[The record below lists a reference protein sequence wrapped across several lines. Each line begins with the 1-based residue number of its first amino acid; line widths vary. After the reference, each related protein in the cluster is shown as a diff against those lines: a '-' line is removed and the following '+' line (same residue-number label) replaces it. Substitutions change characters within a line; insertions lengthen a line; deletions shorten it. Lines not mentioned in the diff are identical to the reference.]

1 MKINFQTKSF
11 VLFGLPS
18 KILQAKPHKTSYER
32 RTHASDEAWSLKMSS
47 ISGLLSICRKAG
59 KLVMGF
65 DPMKDAL
72 AGGKAQ
78 AVIVASDISP
88 KTEKEVRFFSGKKEI
103 PVAKTSMTLNDV
115 YYALGKKA
123 GILTICDK
131 GFAEK
136 AISLCETENTDNI
149 E

>member
-1 MKINFQTKSF
+1 
-11 VLFGLPS
+11 
-18 KILQAKPHKTSYER
+18 
-32 RTHASDEAWSLKMSS
+32 MSS
-47 ISGLLSICRKAG
+47 ISGLLTICRKAG

-72 AGGKAQ
+72 ASGKAC

-88 KTEKEVRFFSGKKEI
+88 KTEKEVRFFSGKQNI
-103 PVAKTSMTLNDV
+103 PVTRTAMTLDEV
-115 YYALGKKA
+115 YHALGKKA

-131 GFAEK
+131 GFADK
-136 AISLCETENTDNI
+136 ALTLCENEKTDNI

>member
-1 MKINFQTKSF
+1 
-11 VLFGLPS
+11 
-18 KILQAKPHKTSYER
+18 
-32 RTHASDEAWSLKMSS
+32 MSN

-72 AGGKAQ
+72 AGNKAC
-78 AVIVASDISP
+78 AVIIASNISP
-88 KTEKEVRFFSGKKEI
+88 KTEKEVRFFSGKKNI
-103 PVAKTSMTLNDV
+103 PVARTAMTLDEV
-115 YYALGKKA
+115 YFTIGKKA

-136 AISLCETENTDNI
+136 ALSICENENTDNSQ
-149 E
+149 

>member
-1 MKINFQTKSF
+1 
-11 VLFGLPS
+11 
-18 KILQAKPHKTSYER
+18 
-32 RTHASDEAWSLKMSS
+32 MSN
-47 ISGLLSICRKAG
+47 ITGLLTICRKAG

-72 AGGKAQ
+72 AGGKAC
-78 AVIVASDISP
+78 AVIIASDISP
-88 KTEKEVRFFSGKKEI
+88 KTEKEVRFFSGKQNV
-103 PVAKTSMTLNDV
+103 PVARTAMTLDEV

-131 GFAEK
+131 GFADK
-136 AISLCETENTDNI
+136 AISICENEKTDNI

>member
-1 MKINFQTKSF
+1 
-11 VLFGLPS
+11 
-18 KILQAKPHKTSYER
+18 
-32 RTHASDEAWSLKMSS
+32 MSNLT
-47 ISGLLSICRKAG
+47 GLLTICRKAG

-72 AGGKAQ
+72 AGNKAE

-88 KTEKEVRFFSGKKEI
+88 KTEKEVRFFSGKKNI
-103 PVAKTSMTLNDV
+103 PVAKTEMTIDDIYRSV
-115 YYALGKKA
+115 GKKA

-136 AISLCETENTDNI
+136 ALALTDKTE
-149 E
+149 

>member
-1 MKINFQTKSF
+1 
-11 VLFGLPS
+11 
-18 KILQAKPHKTSYER
+18 
-32 RTHASDEAWSLKMSS
+32 MSS
-47 ISGLLSICRKAG
+47 ISGLLTICRKAG

-72 AGGKAQ
+72 AGGKAC
-78 AVIVASDISP
+78 AVIIASDISP
-88 KTEKEVRFFSGKKEI
+88 KTEKEVRFVPGKQNI
-103 PVAKTSMTLNDV
+103 PVARTAMTLDEV

-131 GFAEK
+131 GFADK
-136 AISLCETENTDNI
+136 ALSLCENEKTDNI